1 MKKQPKFC
9 PNCGSIQTRTRTS
22 ELYEGV
28 KYQIF
33 KGTEYQIFCVD
44 CLLCGDWSDSLN
56 EAISNWNK
64 IE

>member
-22 ELYEGV
+22 ELYEG
-28 KYQIF
+28 I
-33 KGTEYQIFCVD
+33 EYQIFCVD

-56 EAISNWNK
+56 KAISNWNK